1 MENGK
6 RKNKKRPKPAGP
18 AHNEHLC
25 INYQVLFW
33 SYGETRTVMLT
44 KRQKLGQSGPL
55 ALIFEIFSNKALFR
69 K

>member
-1 MENGK
+1 MLKKENGK
-6 RKNKKRPKPAGP
+6 RKNKKRPRPAGP
-18 AHNEHLC
+18 AHMKHLC

-44 KRQKLGQSGPL
+44 KRQKLP
-55 ALIFEIFSNKALFR
+55 KP